1 MKERYYF
8 TQLAAALEHVLNADV
23 GLEGLETLVHG
34 WMRKGGTNRETLRKR
49 LQRDGEKWLTPYEAK
64 SLSEYAGYD
73 LTVE

>member
-8 TQLAAALEHVLNADV
+8 TQLAASLERAIHADV
-23 GLEGLETLVHG
+23 GLAGLETLIHG
-34 WMRKGGTNRETLRKR
+34 WIAKGGSNRETLRKR